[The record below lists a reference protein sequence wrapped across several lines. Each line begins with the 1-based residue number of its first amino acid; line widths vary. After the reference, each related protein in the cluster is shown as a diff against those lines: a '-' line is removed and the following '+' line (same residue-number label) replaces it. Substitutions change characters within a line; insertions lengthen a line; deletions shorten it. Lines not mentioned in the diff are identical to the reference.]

1 MKYGRKLHIFARP
14 TILLPYSS
22 MQKKIFFCYCII
34 ALFSWNFAYSQRS
47 DIPSLKKKLLTN
59 PSDREKVEILNRL
72 FLLYIF
78 LNTDSAT
85 HYKNLA
91 FRLATQIKDVKGIA
105 YNQVNEGIMLKLRGD
120 YAGAMDKFL
129 LSLYTFENLKDE
141 KGIATLYNEI
151 GLICTDQE
159 HYALAEDYLSQSLQ
173 LRQKLKDEAEI
184 GMCYYNFGNLYLKT
198 GKLNEALLYHQK
210 ALKIRQSLQENI
222 FDVGHSFRCIG
233 EVYLAKNELDSA
245 SAYYQK
251 ALSTL
256 AIRKDAFLYSELY
269 SLQAAIFQA
278 QGKYEKALEVYQ
290 VALDSAKLFS
300 FQQQLL
306 KVYKGIAECYAELNQ
321 PVAARN
327 YLQKHIALSDSLSS
341 TNSLEKV
348 IRIKSDYEMAIK
360 EKQILALE
368 KDKLIQEEQLF
379 YRNVLLAVSTFF
391 LLMLGISLYLVY
403 KYNRRYQHV
412 NLLLKEKNDA
422 LLAQNEE
429 IESQRDSLLKAN
441 ENIKIQNKQIK
452 QQRNDLKKLAENIG
466 NYKDKVKA
474 QRDALQKAYEKIDLH
489 KQQIKSQRNDLK
501 RLIET
506 LTTYKDK
513 LKKQHEKLIALNE
526 EIKSLNEYLENK
538 VQERT
543 EELRKIIESLS
554 KQNQDLEQFSYIIS
568 HNLRAPVA
576 RILGLVNIFDV
587 ENKNDE
593 FNVQILSHLAKATQD
608 LDTIIWDLTEVIS
621 IRNSF
626 NLLKEQINIEE
637 LTQEVCNYLEGEIK
651 NSHAQIQSNFEVKT
665 IFSVK
670 SYLQSILHNLLSNAI
685 KFRSNRRESQI
696 YISTEYID
704 NNLCLSVRD
713 NGIGM
718 DLTNT
723 NQYKIF
729 GLYQRLHDHIEGK
742 GMGLFLVKTQVEA
755 LNGKIEVE
763 SKLNEGSIFRVY
775 LPVKDETL

>member
-1 MKYGRKLHIFARP
+1 
-14 TILLPYSS
+14 
-22 MQKKIFFCYCII
+22 MQKKVFLCCFVLVFCGYCH
-34 ALFSWNFAYSQRS
+34 LVFSQRG
-47 DIPSLKKKLLTN
+47 DIPILKSKLLVST
-59 PSDREKVEILNRL
+59 SDREKVEILNRL
-72 FLLYIF
+72 FFIYIF
-78 LNTDSAT
+78 LDKDSAM

-91 FRLATQIKDVKGIA
+91 FRLATQTKDVKGIA
-105 YNQVNEGIMLKLRGD
+105 YHQVNEGIMIKLRGD

-129 LSLYTFENLKDE
+129 VSLYTFENLKDE

-159 HYALAEDYLSQSLQ
+159 HYALAEDYLNQSL
-173 LRQKLKDEAEI
+173 LIRRKLKDEAEV
-184 GMCYYNFGNLYLKT
+184 GMCYYNLGNLYLKI
-198 GKLNEALLYHQK
+198 GKLDDALLYHHK
-210 ALKIRQSLQENI
+210 ALKIRQFMQKDT
-222 FDVGHSFRCIG
+222 FGTGHSLRCIG
-233 EVYLAKNELDSA
+233 EVFLAKNELDSA
-245 SAYYQK
+245 SAYCQK
-251 ALSTL
+251 ALAIL
-256 AIRKDAFLYSELY
+256 ANKKDAFLHSEIY
-269 SLQAAIFQA
+269 SLQAAILQA
-278 QGKYEKALEVYQ
+278 QGKYEKALEAYSVS
-290 VALDSAKLFS
+290 LDSAKLFS
-300 FQQQLL
+300 FQQQLR
-306 KVYKGIAECYAELNQ
+306 KVYKGIAECYAELAQ
-321 PVAARN
+321 PVEARN
-327 YLQKHIALSDSLSS
+327 YLQKYIILTDSLSS

-348 IRIKSDYEMAIK
+348 IRIKSDYEMAVK

-368 KDKLIQEEQLF
+368 KDKLVNEEKLF
-379 YRNVLLAVSTFF
+379 FRNVLLLVSAFF
-391 LLMLGISLYLVY
+391 LLLLGISLYWVY
-403 KYNRRYQHV
+403 KYNRRYHHV

-441 ENIKIQNKQIK
+441 ENIKIQNEQIK
-452 QQRNDLKKLAENIG
+452 EQRNDLKKLAENIG
-466 NYKDKVKA
+466 NYKDKMKA
-474 QRDALQKAYEKIDLH
+474 QRDALQKAYEKINLH

-506 LTTYKDK
+506 ITSYKDR
-513 LKKQHEKLIALNE
+513 LKKQQEKLITLNE
-526 EIKSLNEYLENK
+526 EIKSLNEYLESK

-576 RILGLVNIFDV
+576 RILGLVNIFDK
-587 ENKNDE
+587 ENKNNE
-593 FNVQILSHLAKATQD
+593 FNVQILNHLVKATRD

-637 LTQEVCNYLEGEIK
+637 LTQEVCNYLDAEIK
-651 NSHAQIQSNFEVKT
+651 NSHAQIHSNFEAKS

-685 KFRSNRRESQI
+685 KFRSTRREPQI
-696 YISTEYID
+696 YIKTEYVDSFI
-704 NNLCLSVRD
+704 CLSIRD
-713 NGIGM
+713 NGLGM

-729 GLYQRLHDHIEGK
+729 GLYQRMHEHVEGK
-742 GMGLFLVKTQVEA
+742 GMGLFLVKTQIEA

-763 SKLNEGSIFRVY
+763 SKLNEGSVFKVY
-775 LPVKDETL
+775 FPVKEEESQS